1 MAEGAVTLRRL
12 LPDPATVSVDEAI
25 SGLGLAALAPAER
38 PYLVLNM
45 VSTADGKATIDGR
58 TGELGNQADQAIFHH
73 LRTQVDAVMM
83 GAGTLR
89 IERYGRI
96 LRDPALREKRAREGF
111 DGEPIA
117 CVVSGRLNLP
127 SHLPLFQD
135 EHTRCI
141 VLTASPAEIE
151 GAEARVDYVRA
162 EADDGELRLAP
173 LLARLRA
180 EHGVRSILCE
190 GGPHLNTALLREGL
204 VDELFLS
211 LAPVIAGAS
220 DDLTIVEG
228 EPLPRPVELDLAWL
242 FEQGE
247 HLFARYRVSR

>member
-1 MAEGAVTLRRL
+1 MADDALTLRRL
-12 LPDPATVSVDEAI
+12 LPDPASVSVDEAI
-25 SGLGLAALAPAER
+25 SGLDLAALAPADR

-45 VSTADGKATIDGR
+45 VSAVDGKATIDGR
-58 TGELGNQADQAIFHH
+58 TGELGNEADKAIFHH
-73 LRTQVDAVMM
+73 LRTQADAVMM

-89 IERYGRI
+89 VERYGRI
-96 LRDPALREKRAREGF
+96 LRDPALREKREREGF
-111 DGEPIA
+111 EGEPLA

-135 EHTRCI
+135 EHTHC
-141 VLTASPAEIE
+141 VVMTAAEAEIE
-151 GAEARVDYVRA
+151 GAQARVDYLRG
-162 EADDGELRLAP
+162 ESGDGELRLAS
-173 LLARLRA
+173 LLPRLRS

-190 GGPHLNTALLREGL
+190 GGPHLHTALLREGL

-228 EPLPRPVELDLAWL
+228 EGLERPVELELVWL

-247 HLFARYRVSR
+247 HLFARYRVRR